1 MAHYGTVEGFEAYQA
16 QIRLLPKGQWSLTLA
31 EDGQSV
37 CAGIYEHP
45 AGYRHSVMLNLSDL
59 PSDLVSLDDLHR
71 FGIDV
76 VRGPSVGEHQP
87 L

>member
-1 MAHYGTVEGFEAYQA
+1 MTHYGTVEGFEAYQA
-16 QIRLLPKGQWSLTLA
+16 QIRLLPKDQWSLALT
-31 EDGQSV
+31 EDRQSV

-45 AGYRHSVMLNLSDL
+45 AGYRHSVMLTLSDL
-59 PSDLVSLDDLHR
+59 PSDLVGLDDLHR

-76 VRGPSVGEHQP
+76 VGGPAVGEPQP